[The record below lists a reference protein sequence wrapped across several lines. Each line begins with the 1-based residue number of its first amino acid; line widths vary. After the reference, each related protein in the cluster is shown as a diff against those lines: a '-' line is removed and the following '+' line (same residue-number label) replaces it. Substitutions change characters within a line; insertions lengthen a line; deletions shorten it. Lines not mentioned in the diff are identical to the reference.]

1 MLKSPICLILASIL
15 LTSGLLAATMSGCNP
30 VSALQNQEPIEIV
43 SVVGPL
49 GPINPGGPGVTITLK
64 NVGLEP
70 VISLTATLDVSE
82 SYDFVFDVAPSNP
95 LQPKKSTST
104 TLTLVGGGGFSSD
117 GSYPLTINATV
128 QSGANFVYTKL
139 VQIVEPPLIPVWG
152 WAIIAVVIVALAT
165 AIILIRRRRRAK
177 A

>member
-49 GPINPGGPGVTITLK
+49 GPINPGGPGVKITLK

-95 LQPKKSTST
+95 LQPKKAPAPHW
-104 TLTLVGGGGFSSD
+104 L
-117 GSYPLTINATV
+117 
-128 QSGANFVYTKL
+128 
-139 VQIVEPPLIPVWG
+139 
-152 WAIIAVVIVALAT
+152 
-165 AIILIRRRRRAK
+165 
-177 A
+177 